1 MLKVYQ
7 RFFPEVD
14 SYKGSWLGFL
24 NFRFKLYLAIAI
36 FIIGVFCLGSL
47 SIAHFNGQKHEFNS
61 NKMKLINQQVD
72 AICDIKYQST
82 ALFNRCIAAVRYERT
97 IEMGDSLSNLNQAM
111 LRLTKKLKTSTGD
124 LTSSA
129 YKEFSDIYANY
140 SIFEINQSKYSEF
153 KDAYRKFFGLL
164 LKLEDELLREQI
176 MLLRTRILSSL
187 IFTGIMLLILIIT
200 VGAGGW
206 VVITAVKTMVNP
218 VRLIAKQLQK
228 DEADTTSYLAGIST
242 EGMGAVAY
250 HLKEAEQ
257 IWQQIQSN
265 FKDVARKLN
274 EQCGDLIAGIKVQEI
289 SEVQINEAYKA
300 IDNYISEQMSM
311 TTKANEQVVFLVTN
325 LSTLQR
331 IPFQLKTFVEQI
343 QNLLNTMETK
353 LMTALNTPFLFKDCA
368 LEINSLFEDLG
379 FTSMKILEVV
389 NILTEVAGQAELL
402 AFNTAIEAAR
412 AGIKGLGFGVV
423 SKEIAKLVERSQRA
437 AVDLNAAVNQLQNGM
452 NAVNELVPQA
462 TISSEKAASFQ
473 QLATDIC
480 NNTFSTI
487 RASIDDLLRLN
498 QVFEE
503 IIIKSGEIT
512 REANQISNLEF
523 KEKNELQKMELEV
536 IDYQL
541 NVKESVRIAGKIE
554 ESIDDLKILV
564 TELRKEKS
572 TKPDLTSEA
581 S

>member
-36 FIIGVFCLGSL
+36 FIAGVLCLGSM
-47 SIAHFNGQKHEFNS
+47 SIAHFNRQKHEFNS
-61 NKMKLINQQVD
+61 NRMKLINQQVD
-72 AICDIKYQST
+72 AISSIKYQST

-97 IEMGDSLSNLNQAM
+97 IDMGDSLNNLQKAM
-111 LRLTKKLKTSTGD
+111 DRLKKLKGTPGGD
-124 LTSSA
+124 VTFAA
-129 YKEFSDIYANY
+129 YKEFSDIYTNY
-140 SIFEINQSKYSEF
+140 SIFSINRSNYPEF
-153 KDAYRKFFGLL
+153 KKVYRKFYGLL
-164 LKLEDELLREQI
+164 LELEEELLQEQTG
-176 MLLRTRILSSL
+176 LLRTRILSSL
-187 IFTGIMLLILIIT
+187 IFTGIMFLILIIT

-206 VVITAVKTMVNP
+206 VIITAVKTMVTP
-218 VRLIAKQLQK
+218 VGLIAKQLQK
-228 DEADTTSYLAGIST
+228 DETDTTSYLTGIST
-242 EGMGAVAY
+242 EGMGAVAF

-257 IWQQIQSN
+257 IWIQIQSN
-265 FKDVARKLN
+265 FKDIARKLD
-274 EQCGDLIAGIKVQEI
+274 EQCVDLVAGIKVQEI

-300 IDNYISEQMSM
+300 IDRYISEQMNM
-311 TTKANEQVVFLVTN
+311 TAQANEQVVFLVTN
-325 LSTLQR
+325 LSSLQR
-331 IPFQLKTFVEQI
+331 VPFQLKTFVEQI

-353 LMTALNTPFLFKDCA
+353 LIAALNTPFLFKDCA

-423 SKEIAKLVERSQRA
+423 SKEIAKLVDRSQRA
-437 AVDLNAAVNQLQNGM
+437 AVDLNSAVNQLESGM
-452 NAVNELVPQA
+452 NAINQLVPQA
-462 TISSEKAASFQ
+462 AINNEKAAYFQ
-473 QLATDIC
+473 QLATEIC
-480 NNTFSTI
+480 NNTFNTI

-503 IIIKSGEIT
+503 IIMKSGEIT

-523 KEKNELQKMELEV
+523 KEKNELRKMELEV

-554 ESIDDLKILV
+554 ESIGDLKTLV
-564 TELRKEKS
+564 AGLRKEKP
-572 TKPDLTSEA
+572 TKPDLTGEA